1 MYDKENKKMNT
12 VKKEIIINTSAIP
25 HEPPIK
31 LIKLAIHR
39 KNMLKQRLY
48 GAAAAIVPVI
58 ATYFAEDVEML
69 LMFVPIG
76 LFLMLTKKN
85 ILTFEQE

>member
-1 MYDKENKKMNT
+1 MNT
-12 VKKEIIINTSAIP
+12 VKKEILINTSEIA

-31 LIKLAIHR
+31 LIKLAVHR
-39 KNMLKQRLY
+39 RNMLKQRLY
-48 GAAAAIVPVI
+48 GVAAAIAPV
-58 ATYFAEDVEML
+58 AVNLFAEDVEML

-76 LFLMLTKKN
+76 LFLMLTRKT

>member
-1 MYDKENKKMNT
+1 MNT
-12 VKKEIIINTSAIP
+12 VKKEKIINTPAIP

-58 ATYFAEDVEML
+58 STYFAEDVEML

>member
-1 MYDKENKKMNT
+1 MMT
-12 VKKEIIINTSAIP
+12 SVKKEIFVNPSAIP
-25 HEPPIK
+25 HKPPIK
-31 LIKLAIHR
+31 LIKLAVHR

-48 GAAAAIVPVI
+48 GVSATIVPI
-58 ATYFAEDVEML
+58 AATFFAEDVEML

-76 LFLMLTKKN
+76 LFLMFTRKS